1 MSKTMLE
8 LQNITQVFG
17 GLVAVNDVSIHVD
30 EKEII
35 GLIGPNGAGKT
46 TTFNC
51 ITGVYNPTKG
61 HVLFEGKD
69 ITGKPIHEITKDG
82 MARTF
87 QNIRLF
93 KSLSVLDNVR
103 IGMHIRS
110 KSNLFF
116 DAFHLP
122 MRTKAEKEMIEESM
136 KLLAMTGLAGNADD
150 RADSL
155 PYGAQRRLEIVRAM
169 ATGARLLLLDEPAA
183 GMNEQETKD
192 LMTFIRELR
201 DMGYTVFLIEHDMK
215 LVMNLCDRIY
225 VQNQGALIADGT
237 PEEIQK
243 NQLVIDAYL
252 GEEV

>member
-1 MSKTMLE
+1 MSTVLD

-30 EKEII
+30 EKEIV

-61 HVLFEGKD
+61 KVFFEGKD

-110 KSNLFF
+110 KSNLFC

-122 MRTKAEKEMIEESM
+122 RRNKAEKEMTEECM
-136 KLLAMTGLAGNADD
+136 KLLALTGLATHADA

-183 GMNEQETKD
+183 GMNEQETKE
-192 LMTFIRELR
+192 LMEFIRELR
-201 DMGYTVFLIEHDMK
+201 DKGYTIFLIEHDMK

-225 VQNQGALIADGT
+225 VQNQGYLIAEGT
-237 PEEIQK
+237 PEEIQS

>member
-136 KLLAMTGLAGNADD
+136 KLLAMTGLAGNADVVLVAPATANVIGKIAGGI
-150 RADSL
+150 ADDLLTAVVMAAANQAKIIIAPAMNTNMYENPIVQANIEKLKGLGYQFIEPKNSHL
-155 PYGAQRRLEIVRAM
+155 ACGTTGKGALADVDEIIRI
-169 ATGARLLLLDEPAA
+169 TEGA
-183 GMNEQETKD
+183 ETK
-192 LMTFIRELR
+192 
-201 DMGYTVFLIEHDMK
+201 
-215 LVMNLCDRIY
+215 
-225 VQNQGALIADGT
+225 
-237 PEEIQK
+237 
-243 NQLVIDAYL
+243 
-252 GEEV
+252 